1 MRGRRHGD
9 RRGKGGRKEV
19 GRWGRGAEKN
29 RKGKKVKN
37 RECLSPDEEVPSKTV
52 ILGFLWGTE

>member
-1 MRGRRHGD
+1 METG
-9 RRGKGGRKEV
+9 GKRRKEGGGKV
-19 GRWGRGAEKN
+19 GRGAEKN
-29 RKGKKVKN
+29 RKGKKVKD

>member
-1 MRGRRHGD
+1 M
-9 RRGKGGRKEV
+9 

-29 RKGKKVKN
+29 RKGKKVKD

>member
-1 MRGRRHGD
+1 MET
-9 RRGKGGRKEV
+9 RGKGEEGR
-19 GRWGRGAEKN
+19 RWEGGGEERRRIGKA
-29 RKGKKVKN
+29 KKVKD